1 MKRFELYTHNK
12 QSYDAIKSAFEN
24 GQNIASIVQATGTG
38 KTFVA
43 INLAKEV
50 YPKKLLFIS
59 PTNAII
65 EHVQE
70 TIKEYGLEKSVNI
83 EFATYQSFINKSIT
97 DIQNLEFD
105 YLVVDEF
112 HHSGAPIWGQ
122 RITDLINTHKNAF
135 TLGMSAYTIRDKGT
149 AYAMDIAPTIIE
161 QMTDESVDEDEELPI
176 FANSIVY
183 KFDLADALI
192 DGVLKEPK
200 YIASDIKLYAYLKD
214 LEDKVINGNSTAKE
228 KETYL
233 KELDS
238 IKANLILSDE
248 TKQILTKNIKPN
260 SKCIYFVP
268 TGKTDGKRNIE
279 NAKNELKNIFPN
291 AVIYSTTSDDKDG
304 EKNREAFYNDK
315 DLNGN
320 DVSQNLRIMVAIN
333 QYNEGVHAKG
343 VDTVIMGRSTQSDI
357 VFYEQ
362 LGRALSVNTSSTPLC
377 IDLSGNIDFI
387 LDLSNE
393 IGYRIRERY
402 ASNGKNGILDRSMP
416 SFTFG
421 LDIKQI
427 DLLDRLMQMS
437 DKLDNWLLRYNQL
450 IKYLDEHNG
459 EYPSTTNTDHEIKAL
474 AQWVNTQRK
483 LYRND
488 KLSQERIELL
498 NKINFVFDQQEYI
511 WLENY
516 NKLKK
521 YLEEHNGKYPSKNST
536 DPEIKSLAIWVQ
548 NQRKLYRNGKLSQKR
563 IDSLNKINFVFEP
576 LDADAQWLANY
587 TKLKK
592 YLKEH
597 NGEYPSQ
604 YSTDTKIK
612 ALARWIQKQRFLYG
626 NDKLSKGRIKLL
638 NEINFVF
645 DQLEY
650 IWLENYKNLKKYLKE
665 HNGEYPSKNSTDP
678 EIKSLARWVD
688 RQRRAYNNGELSQD
702 RINLLN
708 KINFVFEPLSADE
721 KWRANYKKFIKY
733 LEEHNGEY
741 PSKNSTD
748 PKIKYLATWVQTQ
761 RQFYKNNKL
770 TQDRIDLLNKINFVF
785 EPIDEQWFENYN
797 KFIEYI
803 NEHNGK
809 YPSRDSAD
817 PEIKSLA
824 IWVQNQRDLYK
835 KDKLSQER
843 INLLNKIN
851 FVFNPRQKK
860 DDKNNLSNKVED
872 SSLKKD

>member
-122 RITDLINTHKNAF
+122 RITDLINTHKNSF

-149 AYAMDIAPTIIE
+149 AYAMDIAPTIIK
-161 QMTDESVDEDEELPI
+161 QMTDEAVDEDEELPI

-183 KFDLADALI
+183 KYDLADALI

-320 DVSQNLRIMVAIN
+320 DVSKNLRIMVAIN

-362 LGRALSVNTSSTPLC
+362 LGRALSVSNSSTPLC

-393 IGYRIRERY
+393 IGYRIRERN
-402 ASNGKNGILDRSMP
+402 ASNGKNGTLDRNLP

-427 DLLDRLMQMS
+427 DLLNKLLQIS
-437 DKLDNWLLRYNQL
+437 DKLDNWLLRYNQF
-450 IKYLDEHNG
+450 IKYLEEHNG
-459 EYPSTTNTDHEIKAL
+459 EYPSHYSTDPEIKTL
-474 AQWVNTQRK
+474 AQWVSKQRT
-483 LYRND
+483 LYKND
-488 KLSQERIELL
+488 KLTQEKINLL

-511 WLENY
+511 WLANY
-516 NKLKK
+516 RKFIK
-521 YLEEHNGKYPSKNST
+521 YLEIHNGKYPSETTT
-536 DPEIKSLAIWVQ
+536 DPE
-548 NQRKLYRNGKLSQKR
+548 
-563 IDSLNKINFVFEP
+563 
-576 LDADAQWLANY
+576 
-587 TKLKK
+587 
-592 YLKEH
+592 
-597 NGEYPSQ
+597 
-604 YSTDTKIK
+604 IK
-612 ALARWIQKQRFLYG
+612 ALARWITMQRYLYK
-626 NDKLSKGRIKLL
+626 NNKLSKERI
-638 NEINFVF
+638 
-645 DQLEY
+645 D
-650 IWLENYKNLKKYLKE
+650 
-665 HNGEYPSKNSTDP
+665 
-678 EIKSLARWVD
+678 
-688 RQRRAYNNGELSQD
+688 
-702 RINLLN
+702 LLN
-708 KINFVFEPLSADE
+708 KINFIFDQKFYL
-721 KWRANYKKFIKY
+721 WLANYKKFIKY

-741 PSKNSTD
+741 PTRNSTD
-748 PKIKYLATWVQTQ
+748 PEIKALARWVQEQ
-761 RQFYKNNKL
+761 RDLYRNNKLSQEKIDLLSKINFVFEPLDSDKKWLKNYKNFVNYLEEHNGKYPSQYSVDPEIKFLSIWLIRQRDLYKNNKL
-770 TQDRIDLLNKINFVF
+770 SQEKIDLLNKINFVF
-785 EPIDEQWFENYN
+785 EPLNADEKWLENRKKLKKYL
-797 KFIEYI
+797 

-809 YPSRDSAD
+809 YPSKKTTD
-817 PEIKSLA
+817 PEINALA
-824 IWVQNQRDLYK
+824 KWVNKQRYFYRK
-835 KDKLSQER
+835 GELSQER
-843 INLLNKIN
+843 IKLLNDIN